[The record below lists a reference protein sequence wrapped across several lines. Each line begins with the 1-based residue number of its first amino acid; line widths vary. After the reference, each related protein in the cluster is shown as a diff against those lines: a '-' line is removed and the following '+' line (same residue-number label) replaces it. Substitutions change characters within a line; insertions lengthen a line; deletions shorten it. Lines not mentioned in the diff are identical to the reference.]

1 MTDTTYDVDVTR
13 EFDGPVERVWDAW
26 STSEGLRSWWGPG
39 PFTCPSAE
47 VDLRAGGRVLLAMR
61 APAEFGGGDTWSTWD
76 FTVVEPM
83 RSIEYVFNFSDAD
96 GVRQLPPMDGVPADG
111 RHEVEITDLGA
122 GRSRIHMVEH
132 GYATA
137 EARDMSQQGLE
148 ACFDKM
154 AVWAASPRA

>member
-47 VDLRAGGRVLLAMR
+47 VDLRAGGRALLAMR
-61 APAEFGGGDTWSTWD
+61 APAEFGGGDTWSTWG

-83 RSIEYVFNFSDAD
+83 RRIEYVFYFSDAD

-122 GRSRIHMVEH
+122 GRSRIHMVEQ

-154 AVWAASPRA
+154 AVRVASP